1 MIEIY
6 INGQKADYFGSITI
20 KKDNPLFAKPDIE
33 PTEHTYTLTL
43 PTTATNVQ
51 IFSLVQFTMAQPVE
65 LLARIEI
72 DGVVVLEG
80 SCIVQ
85 SWSNSGYSVYFS
97 GKSADT
103 NVKRL
108 LADTATLQDV
118 ITIADTTK
126 NDAGVY
132 LTENGRACIVKG
144 YASCYSYRDEQ
155 LRVLGVEGNLAFE
168 NNYLIRKIALA
179 YGVEIDTLPSVYV
192 MQLGVA
198 DSYVKTING
207 QSSYWTRIQSS
218 IPRITP
224 KEYLCNIAFAFGKR
238 LEVDYLN
245 NRIKFVDLLA
255 VSGEQIEGNI
265 NDIKYG
271 SQLVGLIDY
280 TEIKPYEYQDAEGE
294 KNNATYS
301 QEFGFYFG
309 GQSEGE
315 KKQSFYTNR
324 FSLPKS
330 LDNSDFFGTIAI
342 PSHYEDDDERLENIA
357 LVGFVNEGATSYLT
371 PFTPVAEGYEIYN
384 KVNEKG
390 VTIKISQRMSPIEFM
405 SAQYFKMNYI
415 NGMPFFIKSISY
427 KSGGESEV
435 EGYLY

>member
-6 INGQKADYFGSITI
+6 INGQKADYFGSLTI
-20 KKDNPLFAKPDIE
+20 KKDNPLFAKPDVE

-43 PTTATNVQ
+43 PTTATNAR
-51 IFSLVQFTMAQPVE
+51 IFSLVQFTMAQPST
-65 LLARIEI
+65 LPARIEI
-72 DGVVVLEG
+72 DGIQVLNG
-80 SCIVQ
+80 SCVVQ
-85 SWSNSGYSVYFS
+85 SWNEGGYSVYFN
-97 GKSADT
+97 GKDPNVA
-103 NVKRL
+103 VKRL

-132 LTENGRACIVKG
+132 LTENGTACVVKG

-168 NNYLIRKIALA
+168 NNYLIRKIASA
-179 YGVEIDTLPSVYV
+179 YGVEIDTLPSVYI

-207 QSSYWTRIQSS
+207 QTSYWTRIQSS

-238 LEVDYLN
+238 LEVDYRLN
-245 NRIKFVDLLA
+245 KIKFVDLLA
-255 VSGEQIEGNI
+255 VSGRQMSGEIINI
-265 NDIKYG
+265 SYG

-280 TEIKPYEYQDAEGE
+280 REIKPYEYQDAEGE

-309 GQSEGE
+309 EQSEGE

-390 VTIKISQRMSPIEFM
+390 VTIKISQRITPVDFAT
-405 SAQYFKMNYI
+405 AQYYKQNYI
-415 NGMPFFIKSISY
+415 NGMPFFIKTINF
-427 KSGGESEV
+427 KPDGESEV

>member
-1 MIEIY
+1 MIEIF
-6 INGQKADYFGSITI
+6 INGKKAEYFGSLTI
-20 KKDNPLFAKPDIE
+20 KKDNPLFAKPNIE
-33 PTEHTYTLTL
+33 PVEHTYTLTL

-103 NVKRL
+103 KVKKL
-108 LADTATLQDV
+108 LADTATLQDI

-132 LTENGRACIVKG
+132 LTENSRASIVKG
-144 YASCYSYRDEQ
+144 YTSSYAYRDEQ
-155 LRVLGVEGNLAFE
+155 LRVLGVESNLAFD
-168 NNYLIRKIALA
+168 NNYLIRQIASF

-192 MQLGVA
+192 MQLGKA
-198 DSYVKTING
+198 DSYVKTINN
-207 QSSYWTRIQSS
+207 QVSYWTRIQSS

-238 LEVDYLN
+238 VEIDYFN

-255 VSGEQIEGNI
+255 VSGDNI
-265 NDIKYG
+265 IADITNISYG

-280 TEIKPYEYQDAEGE
+280 TEIKPYEYQDIEGE
-294 KNNATYS
+294 KQIATYS
-301 QEFGFYFG
+301 KEFGFFFG
-309 GQSEGE
+309 EQNDEE
-315 KKQSFYTNR
+315 KKQSFFTNR
-324 FSLPKS
+324 FSLPKP
-330 LDNSDFFGTIAI
+330 LANSDFANTIAL
-342 PSHYEDDDERLENIA
+342 PSHYEEDDERLENIA
-357 LVGFVNEGATSYLT
+357 LVDFVNDGSYSYLKE
-371 PFTPVAEGYEIYN
+371 FTPIAEGYEVYN
-384 KVNEKG
+384 LVNAKG
-390 VTIKISQRMSPIEFM
+390 VTIKISHRLNPLDFVATKYYKQNF
-405 SAQYFKMNYI
+405 I
-415 NGMPFFIKSISY
+415 NRMPFFIKSINF
-427 KSGGESEV
+427 KPDGESEI
-435 EGYLY
+435 EGYLV